1 MLKYIKHHMATMEG
15 VEVYPLIAL
24 AIFFLIFL
32 YYAFWAVKAD
42 RSYISHLSDLPLDQN
57 KSDQ

>member
-1 MLKYIKHHMATMEG
+1 MATMEG